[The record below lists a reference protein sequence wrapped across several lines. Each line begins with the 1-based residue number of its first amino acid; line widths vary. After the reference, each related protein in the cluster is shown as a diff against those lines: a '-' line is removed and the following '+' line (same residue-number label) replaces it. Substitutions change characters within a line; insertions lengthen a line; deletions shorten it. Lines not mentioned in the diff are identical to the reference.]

1 MVEALAKFKT
11 PKGRS
16 RVIEGIKGT
25 YIIDDTYN
33 SSPVAAE
40 AAIATLSQF
49 KTLGKKIAVLG
60 DMLELGKYAVAEH
73 KRIGALAGGVCDT
86 LLCVGVRA
94 RYMAEGAE
102 AGGLSEKNIFQFD
115 DAREAGKFLEQLI
128 KTGDV
133 ILVKGSQSMRME
145 RVVEE
150 IMAHPEQKEEL
161 LVRQE
166 EEWLKR

>member
-1 MVEALAKFKT
+1 M
-11 PKGRS
+11 
-16 RVIEGIKGT
+16 
-25 YIIDDTYN
+25 
-33 SSPVAAE
+33 
-40 AAIATLSQF
+40 
-49 KTLGKKIAVLG
+49 
-60 DMLELGKYAVAEH
+60 
-73 KRIGALAGGVCDT
+73 CDT

-102 AGGLSEKNIFQFD
+102 AGLPAAADTAQVGGLSEKNIFQFD
-115 DAREAGKFLEQLI
+115 DAREAGTFLEQLI

-150 IMAHPEQKEEL
+150 IMAHPEQKGEL

-166 EEWLKR
+166 EEWLNRR